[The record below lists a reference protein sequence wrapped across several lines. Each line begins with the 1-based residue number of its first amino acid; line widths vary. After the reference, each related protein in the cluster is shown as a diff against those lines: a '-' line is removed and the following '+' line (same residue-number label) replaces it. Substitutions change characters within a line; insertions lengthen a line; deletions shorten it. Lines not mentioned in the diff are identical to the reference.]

1 MKSKILITAKAHP
14 ILQEEFLSLGFDV
27 DVNEKISY
35 QELLQCVH
43 IYSGLI
49 ITTRLQIDAQVLK
62 NADQLKWIGRLGS
75 GMEIIDVEFAE
86 KKGIQCF
93 SSPEGNRDAVGEQAI
108 GMLLSLMHNIAK
120 SSKEVCEEKWIRD
133 ENRGTE
139 LGGKTV
145 GIIGLGNTGSAF
157 AKRLSCFDV
166 RVLAYDKYKSGF
178 SGEHIIESSL
188 QELVLESDVI
198 SLHIPLNEETH
209 HFVNSAFFK
218 SLKRQPYFL
227 NLSRGGVVNTMALI
241 DALDNGWIRA
251 AGLDVLEN
259 EDITHYTLEEKSIL
273 RNLCNRGNVLITPH
287 IGGYSHESFLRMATV
302 LLNKLKT
309 AFQW

>member
-1 MKSKILITAKAHP
+1 
-14 ILQEEFLSLGFDV
+14 V

-49 ITTRLQIDAQVLK
+49 ITTRLQIDAQVLQI
-62 NADQLKWIGRLGS
+62 ADQLKWIGRLGS
-75 GMEIIDVEFAE
+75 GMEIIDVESAE

-120 SSKEVCEEKWIRD
+120 SSKEVCEGKWIRD

-157 AKRLSCFDV
+157 AKRLSSFDV
-166 RVLAYDKYKSGF
+166 SVLAYDKYKSGF
-178 SGEHIIESSL
+178 SGGHIIESSL
-188 QELVLESDVI
+188 QDLVLKCDVI
-198 SLHIPLNEETH
+198 SLHVPLNEETH
-209 HFVNSAFFK
+209 HFANSAFFA

-273 RNLCNRGNVLITPH
+273 RNLCNRENVLITPH

-309 AFQW
+309 AYQW